1 MGFRRIPQR
10 AGILVVVVP
19 LLVLMFDLRNK
30 FPIQIILVDLSFVPV
45 HHDPNRGKTANWIRG
60 RVNGTELPTS
70 ITLLS
75 IFLLRGVFFC
85 KMGRRGVGRPT
96 LATQH

>member
-1 MGFRRIPQR
+1 MQGAETRRILS
-10 AGILVVVVP
+10 AL
-19 LLVLMFDLRNK
+19 DSRN
-30 FPIQIILVDLSFVPV
+30 
-45 HHDPNRGKTANWIRG
+45 R
-60 RVNGTELPTS
+60 LPS

-85 KMGRRGVGRPT
+85 KMGPRGVGRPT

>member
-1 MGFRRIPQR
+1 VLSLRD
-10 AGILVVVVP
+10 ALADILQQH
-19 LLVLMFDLRNK
+19 L
-30 FPIQIILVDLSFVPV
+30 
-45 HHDPNRGKTANWIRG
+45 A
-60 RVNGTELPTS
+60 S

-85 KMGRRGVGRPT
+85 KMERRGVGRPT